1 MVMRYT
7 CSEAC
12 SFIESRSV
20 ELARVA
26 DEAKL
31 DTLAYL
37 LRMVHLEAQRLRSPE
52 TVPHED
58 VA

>member
-1 MVMRYT
+1 MLYT

-20 ELARVA
+20 ELAKVA

-37 LRMVHLEAQRLRSPE
+37 LRMVHLEAQSMRFPE
-52 TVPHED
+52 AVSHED

>member
-1 MVMRYT
+1 MLYT

-20 ELARVA
+20 ELAMVA
-26 DEAKL
+26 DGAKL
-31 DTLAYL
+31 ATLA
-37 LRMVHLEAQRLRSPE
+37 
-52 TVPHED
+52 